1 MRHHILS
8 IDAGT
13 TGITVSLIDR
23 RGRVVRQASRDFPQI
38 YPRPGWVEHDPEA
51 IWRVTASL
59 IRGVGLANAEAI
71 GITNQRETTVLWD
84 RRSGRP
90 VHNAIVWQCRRTAPL
105 CERLRGSESLVR
117 ARTGLLLDPY
127 FSATKIR
134 WLLDH
139 VGRRSNLAFGTIDTW
154 LLWKLTGAH
163 ATDCTN
169 ASRTLLYDIDRRRW
183 DDDLLSLFGVP
194 RRLLPEVLP
203 SAGVFGRTRH
213 GIPVCGIAGD
223 QQAALYGQGCWSPGT
238 MKNTYGTG
246 CFLVANTGPK
256 RINSKRGLLTTLACD
271 ASGGP
276 AYALEGSV
284 FIAGAAVQWL
294 RDSLGIIARSADVER
309 LAASIASNHGVYFVP
324 AFVGLGAPHWDARA
338 RGAIVGLTRGAGRAE
353 IARAA
358 LEAIAYQ
365 TRDVAAAMESD
376 MRIKVSELKVDGGA
390 AVNRFLMQFQADLLD
405 ARIVR
410 PRNIES
416 TSLGAALLAG
426 VGAGLWKTPPISPP
440 ETTFQPRMKAAE
452 RTALLEGWREAV
464 GRVTGRAGRARCPRT
479 GPGPKSSRQRSAR

>member
-1 MRHHILS
+1 MRRHILS

-13 TGITVSLIDR
+13 TGITVTLIDR
-23 RGRVVRQASRDFPQI
+23 RGQVVREESRDFPQI
-38 YPRPGWVEHDPEA
+38 YPKPGWVEHDPET

-59 IRGVGLANAEAI
+59 LRRVGLESVEAI

-84 RRSGRP
+84 RRTGRP
-90 VHNAIVWQCRRTAPL
+90 VHNAIVWQCRRTAPM
-105 CERLRGSESLVR
+105 CERLKSAEPLVR
-117 ARTGLLLDPY
+117 RKTGLVLDPY

-139 VGRRSNLAFGTIDTW
+139 VGRRSNLLFGTIDTW

-163 ATDCTN
+163 ATDITN

-183 DDDLLSLFGVP
+183 DDDLMRLFGVP

-203 SAGVFGRTRH
+203 SAGVFGRTRA
-213 GIPVCGIAGD
+213 GIPVSGIAGD

-246 CFLVANTGPK
+246 CFLVANTGTK

-271 ASGGP
+271 AHGGP

-294 RDSLGIIARSADVER
+294 RESLGIIARSTDAEP
-309 LAASIASNHGVYFVP
+309 LATSIASKHGVYFVP

-365 TRDVAAAMESD
+365 TRDVAEAMESD
-376 MRIKVSELKVDGGA
+376 MRFKVRELKVDGGA
-390 AVNRFLMQFQADLLD
+390 VVNRFLMQFQADILN

-426 VGAGLWKTPPISPP
+426 VGVGLWKTPPISPP
-440 ETTFQPRMKAAE
+440 ETVFRPRMRAPD
-452 RTALLEGWREAV
+452 RTTLLAGWRDAV
-464 GRVTGRAGRARCPRT
+464 GRVTGQAGRA
-479 GPGPKSSRQRSAR
+479 